1 MLSLADQRICPIIK
15 MFSITL
21 LLNLYG
27 VNIII
32 KTEPQS
38 HICSLK
44 AFQPLQSPRLPCGKR
59 AHLQI
64 LKSRKRGS
72 LGHIYLYT
80 SETLSKQ
87 PKQNTTKINAEYPTI
102 IYSLLT
108 MDYHCQ
114 QRIGQGRAG
123 GQGRSW
129 GGGGALLV
137 SSPHSSGGNTRQSI

>member
-1 MLSLADQRICPIIK
+1 

-32 KTEPQS
+32 KREPQS

-44 AFQPLQSPRLPCGKR
+44 AFQPLQSPRLPCGMR

-64 LKSRKRGS
+64 LKSWKRES
-72 LGHIYLYT
+72 LGHIYSNT
-80 SETLSKQ
+80 SETLLKYT
-87 PKQNTTKINAEYPTI
+87 KQNITKIIAEYSTI
-102 IYSLLT
+102 VHSLLT
-108 MDYHCQ
+108 TVVHCQ

-129 GGGGALLV
+129 DGGGALLAC
-137 SSPHSSGGNTRQSI
+137 SPPRQQHW